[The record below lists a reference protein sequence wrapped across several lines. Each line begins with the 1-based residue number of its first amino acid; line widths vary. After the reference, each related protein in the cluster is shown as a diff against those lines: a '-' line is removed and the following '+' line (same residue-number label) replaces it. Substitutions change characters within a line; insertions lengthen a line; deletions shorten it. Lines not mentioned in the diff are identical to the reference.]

1 VSDNVV
7 IVGAT
12 SGIARALAD
21 VLARRQCRL
30 LLAGRDEQELEALA
44 ADLRVRHGTNVAT
57 ERFEA
62 LDFGDHPDFWQR
74 CQKHFDGS
82 VTGVVV
88 CHGYLPDQAEAE
100 RDFREIERTFAIN
113 FLSAVSVL
121 NLAAETLG
129 ARRQGFLAAISSVA
143 GDRGRA
149 SNYVY
154 GASKA
159 ALSAY
164 LDGLRNRLHASG
176 VQVLS
181 IKPGF
186 VDTAMTRGKLK
197 PSRLLATP
205 ERVARDI
212 DRALRRRQDVLYTPW
227 FWRPIMAVIR
237 GLPER
242 IFKRLSL

>member
-1 VSDNVV
+1 VSENIV

-12 SGIARALAD
+12 SGIARALAG
-21 VLARRQCRL
+21 VLARRQCCL
-30 LLAGRDEQELEALA
+30 LLAGRDLQELEALA
-44 ADLRVRHGTNVAT
+44 VDLRVRYGASVAT

-62 LDFGDHPDFWQR
+62 LDFGEHADFWQR
-74 CQKHFDGS
+74 CEKHFEGS
-82 VTGVVV
+82 VTGVIV
-88 CHGYLPDQAEAE
+88 CHGYLPSQAEAE
-100 RDFREIERTFAIN
+100 RNFGEVERTFGIN
-113 FLSAVSVL
+113 FLSVVSVL
-121 NLAAETLG
+121 DLAANTLG

-143 GDRGRA
+143 GDRGRM

-159 ALSAY
+159 ALSTY

-176 VQVLS
+176 VHVLS

-197 PSRLLATP
+197 PSRLVATP
-205 ERVARDI
+205 ELVARDI
-212 DRALRRRQDVLYTPW
+212 DRALCRRQDVLYTPW

-237 GLPER
+237 ALPER

>member
-1 VSDNVV
+1 
-7 IVGAT
+7 
-12 SGIARALAD
+12 
-21 VLARRQCRL
+21 
-30 LLAGRDEQELEALA
+30 
-44 ADLRVRHGTNVAT
+44 
-57 ERFEA
+57 
-62 LDFGDHPDFWQR
+62 
-74 CQKHFDGS
+74 
-82 VTGVVV
+82 
-88 CHGYLPDQAEAE
+88 
-100 RDFREIERTFAIN
+100 
-113 FLSAVSVL
+113 
-121 NLAAETLG
+121 
-129 ARRQGFLAAISSVA
+129 VA